1 MAIGADQTA
10 SEGITPASW
19 RRHLAAVVTRPELDR
34 PVVPGIVAAVV
45 GTVFV
50 LARLTVAAHG
60 KIAAFVIAGTRY
72 ANPAKVPA
80 GLPVRPGGGYDGQ
93 FYYRMALDPLDLART
108 AFGIRLDTIGRLG
121 RIGYPALSWLLAFG
135 HASFVPSSLVVVNVL
150 AFAFLGVAGGALA
163 RGSGHPAL
171 VGLIFPA
178 YWGYLWTMSRDLTG
192 LVTAALLVGG
202 VVALRRGSMLWATVL
217 LTGAVLSK
225 ETAVVFV
232 AVYGLSRL
240 QSMVRRHDRV
250 RPDRA
255 DAAWIVPGVAYVTW
269 QSIAVG
275 VSGKFPL
282 VSSSGH
288 NLTLPFTG
296 FAPALGHY
304 VSLLPSTASLLWCG
318 ELAVLV
324 IVTVATAVTVDLRR
338 VPRYELWAW
347 CAFILELV
355 VAARGIWFGDVGFR
369 SFDDLY
375 LFGWIL
381 MLPPFA
387 PAGTPAV
394 GSALSG
400 APAGSPGLPRGPV
413 AEPEP
418 VSGGGL
424 DWRRPVA
431 AIVACT
437 WLVVA
442 VELVKFL

>member
-1 MAIGADQTA
+1 MAIGAEQTA
-10 SEGITPASW
+10 SEGVTPASW
-19 RRHLAAVVTRPELDR
+19 FRRLAGVAARPALDR

-50 LARLTVAAHG
+50 LARLAVAGHG
-60 KIAAFVIAGTRY
+60 KIATFVVAGTMY

-108 AFGIRLDTIGRLG
+108 AFGIRLDAISRLG
-121 RIGYPALSWLLAFG
+121 RIGYPAISWLLAFG

-150 AFAFLGVAGGALA
+150 ALALLGVAGGALV
-163 RGSGHPAL
+163 RGSGHHAL
-171 VGLIFPA
+171 AGLIFPA
-178 YWGYLWTMSRDLTG
+178 YWGYLWTMSRDLTE
-192 LVTAALLVGG
+192 LVTAAFLVGG
-202 VVALRRGSMLWATVL
+202 VVALRRGSVLWATVL

-240 QSMVRRHDRV
+240 QSMVRRHDRL
-250 RPDRA
+250 PPGRA
-255 DAAWIVPGVAYVTW
+255 DAVWIVPGVAYVAW
-269 QSIAVG
+269 QSVAVG
-275 VSGKFPL
+275 ASGKFPL
-282 VSSSGH
+282 ISSSGH

-296 FAPALGHY
+296 FVPALGHY
-304 VSLLPSTASLLWCG
+304 VARLPSTASLLWCG

-324 IVTVATAVTVDLRR
+324 IVTVATAVTVGRGL

-347 CAFILELV
+347 CAFILELA

-381 MLPPFA
+381 MFPPLA
-387 PAGTPAV
+387 PVGAAAT
-394 GSALSG
+394 GSAVAG
-400 APAGSPGLPRGPV
+400 VPAGSPGRDQDPM
-413 AEPEP
+413 AEPGP
-418 VSGGGL
+418 ARSRGL

-442 VELVKFL
+442 VELVKFI